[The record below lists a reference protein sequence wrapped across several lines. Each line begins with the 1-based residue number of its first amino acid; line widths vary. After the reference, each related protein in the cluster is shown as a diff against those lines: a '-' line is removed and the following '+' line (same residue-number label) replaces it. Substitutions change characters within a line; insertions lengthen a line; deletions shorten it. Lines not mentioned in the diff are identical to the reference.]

1 MRVDVLVQ
9 VRLVDEALVTVR
21 TRQQL
26 QRVILWKDKTKR
38 CASVQSGRLVGGVQ
52 SGRPVWGVQSG
63 R

>member
-52 SGRPVWGVQSG
+52 SGRSV
-63 R
+63 